1 MKKGFLIITLFFLIG
16 GTLFGQSPQ
25 SLNFSIPTSPQAEAF
40 KQYGEYAVNYSTGVP
55 DISIPL
61 YELNH
66 RGYKLPLELKYFP
79 SPLKPGYNHDV
90 YGHGWGLS
98 INSCVS
104 RSINSR
110 PDEATGFT
118 LLDQEVTQRKYYPYS
133 NDATPIDLR
142 PFNLARDQFNAILP
156 NGTSFDFMILK
167 GSDGYLEYKVSG
179 DHKVIIDCEYDSNN
193 IRSFTIKDIDG
204 VKYTFNKSD
213 TFLPLYTGSSYPLS
227 NVSWLLTQIDLP
239 IAGPPIRFAY
249 NNSIQSYDSHLEP
262 EVYVNF
268 VYHRDPKPG
277 IVNNLYNYIPGSYK
291 MELLTAIS
299 YGTTLVS
306 FDYHNPN
313 SSAAHDYVD
322 KIVVSDNGKIIKKI
336 GFGRSTGAKVATL
349 KRIVLKGTEPTDSLV
364 YSLIH
369 SVPSSSSGTD
379 HWGYL
384 NHQTINHN
392 VGNFTFY
399 VGFDFE
405 YYSPHFTTT
414 VVNQIPKSDEDLC
427 PYDKLRL
434 GLTNMDYRRPSGPN
448 SHGILQKIIY
458 PTGGYTRFVFE
469 NHEFLTQT
477 DSNGDFILNREDRI
491 KARAGG
497 FRIREITNY
506 DKDDKVLKTINY
518 RYGELYKDIYGP
530 DHARASEYSGL
541 GVAVV
546 DPNILTYMDY
556 SYIRNETPVWGFTIR
571 NMILGLSPQGQ
582 KEVFHVGPFDENNCC
597 ETWTYELTFSA
608 NNFRRIV
615 KGRPPVLYP
624 MVTIIY
630 GDINDS
636 PYDPAFDKTID
647 GTIGKTIVYNNG
659 LLRQGM
665 DLLGN
670 LVDDV
675 FIDEPFYYRNT
686 IMANS
691 SEYRYYNTSEKLH
704 YMYEPN
710 SAEYFKLVK
719 KEIYNWGT
727 SSRVVLDYAFTQAIP
742 KCYYYPGGLSVP
754 IRKVPVSSFLIQNR
768 TEFGVSKLGS
778 VNTEHHY
785 DGRVLVES
793 TSYGYNDRKQLVS
806 KTFVDSQN
814 RTVKEEFE
822 YPTDQEGTP
831 FEIQELY
838 RKHILTPVIGSKTT
852 VNGAVSGVK
861 VEYKD
866 FSEGNL
872 VLRPSAFYELEIDP
886 PSVEYV
892 VKSEVRGYTANGNP
906 IEIWESDGVLTSALW
921 GYDDR
926 YLVVEA
932 RNIEHSE
939 LENLVVASLPSGF
952 VSLESLLGSITEL
965 PDSNWTLFNTNLRD
979 ARAKASHVQ
988 VITYTHD
995 PLIGTTSKTDPNG
1008 ISTYYEY
1015 DNFGRLRLIRDND
1028 GNIVEQNEY
1037 KYKNK

>member
-1 MKKGFLIITLFFLIG
+1 MKRGFQIVVLGLLIACNLL
-16 GTLFGQSPQ
+16 GQEVQPLE
-25 SLNFSIPTSPQAEAF
+25 LNIPTSPQAEAF
-40 KQYGEYAVNYSTGVP
+40 KQYGEYAINYSTGVP

-61 YELNH
+61 YELSH
-66 RGYKLPLELKYFP
+66 RGYKLPLVLKYFP
-79 SPLKPGYNHDV
+79 RPLKPGYNYDV
-90 YGHGWGLS
+90 YGLGWGLS

-104 RSINSR
+104 RTINSR
-110 PDEATGFT
+110 PDEATDFT
-118 LLDQEVTQRKYYPYS
+118 LLDQEVTQRKYYPHF

-142 PFNLARDQFNAILP
+142 PFNLARDQFSAILP

-179 DHKVIIDCEYDSNN
+179 DHKVIINCEYDSNN
-193 IRSFTIKDIDG
+193 IRSFTIKDMDG

-213 TFLPLYTGSSYPLS
+213 TFLPSYTGSSYPLS

-239 IAGPPIRFAY
+239 IAGSPIRFAY

-268 VYHRDPKPG
+268 VYHRHPKPG
-277 IVNNLYNYIPGSYK
+277 IVNKLYNYIPGSYK
-291 MELLTAIS
+291 MELLTSIS

-313 SSAAHDYVD
+313 SSADHDYVD
-322 KIVVSDNGKIIKKI
+322 KIVVSDNGKIIKEIK
-336 GFGRSTGAKVATL
+336 FGRSTSTL
-349 KRIVLKGTEPTDSLV
+349 NRIVLRGTEPTDSLV

-405 YYSPHFTTT
+405 YYSPNFYTT

-434 GLTNMDYRRPSGPN
+434 GLTNMDYRRPSGPD

-546 DPNILTYMDY
+546 DPSILTYMDY
-556 SYIRNETPVWGFTIR
+556 SYIRDETPVFGSPVR
-571 NMILGLSPQGQ
+571 NMILGLSPQGR
-582 KEVFHVGPFDENNCC
+582 KETFIDPFDEHGWLDS
-597 ETWTYELTFSA
+597 WTYECTFSA
-608 NNFRRIV
+608 SNFRRIV
-615 KGRPPVLYP
+615 NGRPPVLYP
-624 MVTIIY
+624 VVTIFY
-630 GDINDS
+630 GDIGDS
-636 PYDPAFDKTID
+636 ESDPSFDRTV
-647 GTIGKTIVYNNG
+647 GKTVIRNNN
-659 LLRQGM
+659 LLRRGM

-675 FIDEPFYYRNT
+675 FIDEPYYDKNS

-691 SEYRYYNTSEKLH
+691 SKYRYNNTSEKLD
-704 YMYEPN
+704 YLYELDSPDR
-710 SAEYFKLVK
+710 FKLIK
-719 KEIYNWGT
+719 KETNSWLY
-727 SSRVVLDYAFTQAIP
+727 SSNVVLDYTFTQLIP
-742 KCYYYPGGLSVP
+742 KCYVYNGSAGVEVSVQ
-754 IRKVPVSSFLIQNR
+754 IGQVPVSSFLIQNR
-768 TEFGVSKLGS
+768 TEFGVSRLGS

-785 DGRVLVES
+785 DGRVLVENV
-793 TSYGYNDRKQLVS
+793 SYQYNDRNLLET

-822 YPTDQEGTP
+822 YPTDEDGTP

-838 RKHILTPVIGSKTT
+838 RKHILSPVIGSKTT
-852 VNGAVSGVK
+852 VGGAVSGVK

-866 FSEGNL
+866 FSDGNL

-886 PSVEYV
+886 QSVEYV
-892 VKSEVRGYTANGNP
+892 VKSEVRDYTGNGNP
-906 IEIWESDGVLTSALW
+906 TEIWQSDGVLTSCIW

-952 VSLESLLGSITEL
+952 VSLESLLRSITKL
-965 PDSNWTLFNTNLRD
+965 PDPNWTLFNTNLRD

-1015 DNFGRLRLIRDND
+1015 DNFGRLRLIKDND